1 MSLLRLDECVAGR
14 AKPVALGAPRR
25 MGDTSGRAAA
35 MVVSVVRAAA
45 VMVVA
50 GVTVGLALVVEVA
63 AADRMAQVVGVVAIW
78 GAAVGAV

>member
-1 MSLLRLDECVAGR
+1 
-14 AKPVALGAPRR
+14 
-25 MGDTSGRAAA
+25 